1 MGQKPKYRLQPVLD
15 QKEQAK
21 KDAEHALAEA
31 HRKLAEEEAKK
42 RALEEEKENL
52 LLRIE
57 EAKEKR
63 DQKAMEG
70 DLTVQ
75 ESQSYKL
82 FIQGLHERRKDL
94 DLQIYKQERAVERAR
109 DGVEK
114 AKTELIQKA
123 KEFEAMSK
131 HKEQWLKQIQLEE
144 QKKEQKLMEEIGMI
158 QFMKRRAEKQ

>member
-1 MGQKPKYRLQPVLD
+1 
-15 QKEQAK
+15 
-21 KDAEHALAEA
+21 
-31 HRKLAEEEAKK
+31 
-42 RALEEEKENL
+42 
-52 LLRIE
+52 
-57 EAKEKR
+57 
-63 DQKAMEG
+63 MEG